1 VQDLRDGPVAF
12 GSVSHGHEDL
22 ENNRM
27 RKFLVPIL
35 LSLGACAAPPVS
47 PPPPAPAAPAPAAGP
62 SEAWNVVESQ
72 LEVRVYRDGAM
83 AQLGH
88 NHLITSNGLTGRI
101 DLREPRTAS
110 GFRLELP
117 IESLAVDDPAART
130 AAGGDFAASVPAKDR
145 EGTRRNLLGG
155 EVLDAARQPVIVLS
169 ADAISGGPVNY
180 SARVRVGLRG
190 EERLIDVPLTLEQAD
205 GGRLLVHASL
215 RLRHADLG
223 LVPFTVAM
231 GALRVRDDFEI
242 DCRLEARRAT

>member
-1 VQDLRDGPVAF
+1 
-12 GSVSHGHEDL
+12 
-22 ENNRM
+22 M

-47 PPPPAPAAPAPAAGP
+47 PPPPAPAAPAPATGP
-62 SEAWNVVESQ
+62 SEAWNVVESH
-72 LEVRVYRDGAM
+72 LEVRVYRDGPM

-88 NHLITSNGLTGRI
+88 NHLITSSALIGRI
-101 DLREPRTAS
+101 DLREPRTES

-117 IESLAVDDPAART
+117 LESLVVDDTTARA

-145 EGTRRNLLGG
+145 DGTRRNLLGG
-155 EVLDAARQPVIVLS
+155 EVLDAARQPVVVMS
-169 ADAISGGPVNY
+169 ADAIAGGPVNY
-180 SARVRVGLRG
+180 TARVRVALRG
-190 EERLIDVPLTLEQAD
+190 EERLIDVPLTLEEAD

-215 RLRHADLG
+215 RLHHADLG
-223 LVPFTVAM
+223 LAPFTAAM

>member
-1 VQDLRDGPVAF
+1 
-12 GSVSHGHEDL
+12 
-22 ENNRM
+22 M

-35 LSLGACAAPPVS
+35 LLLGACAAPPVA
-47 PPPPAPAAPAPAAGP
+47 PPPAAPAAPAPAAGP
-62 SEAWNVVESQ
+62 SEAWNVVKSQ
-72 LEVRVYRDGAM
+72 LEVRVYRDGPM

-110 GFRLELP
+110 RFHLELP
-117 IESLAVDDPAART
+117 LESLVVDDPAART
-130 AAGGDFAASVPAKDR
+130 AAGGGFAASVPAKDR
-145 EGTRRNLLGG
+145 EGTRRNLLNG

-169 ADAISGGPVNY
+169 ADAIWGGPKKY
-180 SARVRVGLRG
+180 TARVRVALRG
-190 EERLIDVPLTLEQAD
+190 EERLLDVPLTLEETEE
-205 GGRLLVHASL
+205 GRLLVHASL

-242 DCRLEARRAT
+242 NCRLEARRAT